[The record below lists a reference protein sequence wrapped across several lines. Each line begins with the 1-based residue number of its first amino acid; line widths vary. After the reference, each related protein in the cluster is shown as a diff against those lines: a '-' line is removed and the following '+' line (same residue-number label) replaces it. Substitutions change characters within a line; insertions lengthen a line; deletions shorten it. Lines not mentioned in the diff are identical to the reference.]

1 MGNGSSAASG
11 SEQKPWTDEEF
22 RTVNNLL
29 QYLCHENL
37 DSNPE
42 RLAQSRQARIELLQ
56 YLLRT
61 RWDSILGNAKKT
73 RPGTLYVP
81 LLAIRDGAIDPLRR
95 QQAADAVSR
104 AIWPKGFYSAN
115 WKVNKALTR
124 YVAAWGKERTRA
136 DLARRAIA
144 LAAGEATVTQTARL
158 GNKWVTRPDTRR
170 QALFAPLDALPIPTL
185 GSWFVLRCRKNLE
198 RLVCQEVY
206 GMEVDRVR
214 AAHPLQLRK
223 LFYFGDMELAAQ
235 NPELLNILQNIA
247 KYDCWSPR
255 EFHLRNDDWLQEID
269 FTSDLR
275 RARTAISGDGDP
287 ASGAWKYARRPEIDR
302 RAGWLIEQQKTRRP
316 DIMAECERAYPIAIP
331 RFMTGLD
338 HLLSRVKSGADDDGD
353 NPGAGVID
361 PEIGAAIVG
370 WLDAYQPGLGPQERE
385 VFNRYMV
392 LRKSSGMSPHEIRRE
407 IRRKMEI
414 SPEHLRQ
421 IRRRITIKRGP
432 GWEK

>member
-1 MGNGSSAASG
+1 MTTREEHLQWLYRQYWDRILASL
-11 SEQKPWTDEEF
+11 S
-22 RTVNNLL
+22 
-29 QYLCHENL
+29 
-37 DSNPE
+37 
-42 RLAQSRQARIELLQ
+42 
-56 YLLRT
+56 
-61 RWDSILGNAKKT
+61 KT
-73 RPGTLYVP
+73 YPGTLYVP
-81 LLAIRDGAIDPLRR
+81 LLAIRDDTLTPLRR
-95 QQAADAVSR
+95 REAADAVGR
-104 AIWPKGFYSAN
+104 AIWPVGFYSAN
-115 WKVNKALTR
+115 WKINKALAR
-124 YVAAWGKERTRA
+124 YVAAWGKDRTRTTLVREA
-136 DLARRAIA
+136 VILAALDATMPQTMRLGQNWAVWTETRRRAVLIP
-144 LAAGEATVTQTARL
+144 LEDLPPETMGE
-158 GNKWVTRPDTRR
+158 
-170 QALFAPLDALPIPTL
+170 
-185 GSWFVLRCRKNLE
+185 WFMLRCRMYLE
-198 RLVCQEVY
+198 RLACREVY
-206 GMEVDRVR
+206 GATPERVR
-214 AAHPLQLRK
+214 AAHPIQLK
-223 LFYFGDMELAAQ
+223 QKFYFGDIEYAAQ
-235 NPELLNILQNIA
+235 NPELINILRNIE

-275 RARTAISGDGDP
+275 RARTAINGDGDP

-316 DIMAECERAYPIAIP
+316 DIMAECERVYPIAIP